1 MERVMDVFKESD
13 ADGDGWLDKDELSNM
28 LKAIGVPQDRG
39 AALFD
44 LADHDGSGAIDFEEF
59 CTWIFSDA
67 KQVMSVCIKKGEL
80 IKKHLKMEMETGD
93 ILCYGI
99 PEHTDCRGYRYEMS
113 IEPDE
118 QTVSNLKTVAKSY
131 AETKAKAE
139 IEALT
144 KAEADAKTKLDG
156 LVSKAQA
163 KAKPKAD
170 PKAKP
175 DPKAAAKAAADEE
188 ARVETEEALKAA
200 TAAKEEAKLKEL
212 EIEPVFLLQEISQK
226 TVSSDDQSSGS
237 SGALVVKWK
246 ASEAGSAIVKVLQ
259 HYRSPDGPE
268 GELADKVNEY
278 DFTVTI
284 VPLPEGEKPK
294 PDWFAW
300 SWQEVKWIKTP
311 ANKADK
317 FAKKM
322 GQDAQDLQWVP
333 NVYGPKKE
341 KLHVQATFCFGPKM
355 MAES

>member
-1 MERVMDVFKESD
+1 MDVYKECD
-13 ADGDGWLDKDELSNM
+13 TDGDGWLDKDELSNM
-28 LKAIGVPQDRG
+28 LHAIGVPQERG

-44 LADHDGSGAIDFEEF
+44 MADHDGSGAIDFEEF
-59 CTWIFSDA
+59 CAWIFSDA
-67 KQVMSVCIKKGEL
+67 KEVMSVSVKKGEL
-80 IKKHLKMEMETGD
+80 INKHLKMEMQTGD

-99 PEHTDCRGYRYEMS
+99 PEHRGCRGYQYEMS

-118 QTVSNLKTVAKSY
+118 QTICSLEKASKSY

-139 IEALT
+139 VEALT
-144 KAEADAKTKLDG
+144 KAEADAKTKLDA

-175 DPKAAAKAAADEE
+175 DPKAEAKAAADEE
-188 ARVETEEALKAA
+188 ARAEAEQALKEA
-200 TAAKEEAKLKEL
+200 TEAKEEAKLKEV
-212 EIEPVFLLQEISQK
+212 EIVPVFLLQELSQN

-237 SGALVVKWK
+237 SGARVVKWK
-246 ASEAGSAIVKVLQ
+246 ANEAGSATVKVLQ
-259 HYRSPDGPE
+259 RYRSPDGPE
-268 GELADKVNEY
+268 GELTDKVSEY
-278 DFTVTI
+278 DFTVTV

-300 SWQEVKWIKTP
+300 SWHEIKWIKTP

-322 GQDAQDLQWVP
+322 GEDAQDLQWVP
-333 NVYGPKKE
+333 KVYGPKKE
-341 KLHVQATFCFGPKM
+341 KLHVQTTFCFGPKIV
-355 MAES
+355 SDS